1 MDTALTWVRGTRLTL
16 PPRAKNRDPTL
27 KRTVFFVSESTGITA
42 ETMGHSLL
50 SQFDTVDFEQVYMP
64 YINTDLR
71 ARALTERMRE
81 AAERDGVRPIV
92 FATMLN
98 REIAE
103 ILKTGECFYLELFE
117 GFVEP
122 LASELGVPPSR
133 KSGRSHAITKPS
145 SYTKRIEAINFAM
158 ANDDGVRPDNFH
170 RADVVLTGVSRSGK
184 TPTCLYL
191 AMHYGLRSANYP
203 ITEEDFER
211 GDVPQ
216 LVWDCK
222 HKLFALTIDPQRL
235 QLIREERR
243 PGSAYASLARC
254 QDDIRRAAG
263 IYKRLGIPV
272 LNTTSQSIEEISTL
286 ILRAL
291 KETVG

>member
-1 MDTALTWVRGTRLTL
+1 MR
-16 PPRAKNRDPTL
+16 
-27 KRTVFFVSESTGITA
+27 RTVFFVSESTGITA
-42 ETMGHSLL
+42 ETLGHSLL
-50 SQFDTVDFEQVYMP
+50 SQFDTLDFEQVYMP
-64 YINTDLR
+64 YINTVLR
-71 ARALTERMRE
+71 AEALTQRMQE
-81 AAERDGVRPIV
+81 AADRDGLRPIV

-98 REIAE
+98 NEIRT
-103 ILKTGECFYLELFE
+103 IIKGGNCFYLELFE
-117 GFVEP
+117 VFVEP
-122 LASELGVPPSR
+122 LSVELGVPPSR

-170 RADVVLTGVSRSGK
+170 RADVVLIGVSRSGK

-216 LVWDCK
+216 LVWDCR
-222 HKLFALTIDPQRL
+222 HKVFALTIDPQRL

-243 PGSAYASLARC
+243 PGSDYASVSRC
-254 QDDIRRAAG
+254 HEDIRHAQL
-263 IYKRLGIPV
+263 IFKRLQVPV
-272 LNTTSQSIEEISTL
+272 LNTTTQSIEEIASQINK
-286 ILRAL
+286 ILTDNLEGRSGPL
-291 KETVG
+291 VERP

>member
-1 MDTALTWVRGTRLTL
+1 M
-16 PPRAKNRDPTL
+16 N
-27 KRTVFFVSESTGITA
+27 RTVFFVSESTGITA
-42 ETMGHSLL
+42 ETLGHSLL
-50 SQFDTVDFEQVYMP
+50 TQFDSVDFEQVYMP

-71 ARALTERMRE
+71 AKALTQRLQE
-81 AAERDGVRPIV
+81 AADRDGARPIV

-98 REIAE
+98 EEIRD
-103 ILKTGECFYLELFE
+103 IIKSGNCFYMELFE
-117 GFVEP
+117 VFVGP
-122 LASELGVPPSR
+122 LSKELGVPPSM

-145 SYTKRIEAINFAM
+145 FYTKRIEAINFAM
-158 ANDDGVRPDNFH
+158 ANDDGIRPDNFH

-216 LVWDCK
+216 LLYDCK
-222 HKLFALTIDPQRL
+222 DKLFALTIDPQRL

-243 PGSAYASLARC
+243 PGSPYASLKRC
-254 QDDIRRAAG
+254 QDDIRVAQQMF
-263 IYKRLGIPV
+263 KRLQVPT
-272 LNTTSQSIEEISTL
+272 LNTTTQSIEEISSQ
-286 ILRAL
+286 IIKAL
-291 KETVG
+291 KERQEGRPLELTEMGGAAGR

>member
-1 MDTALTWVRGTRLTL
+1 MS
-16 PPRAKNRDPTL
+16 
-27 KRTVFFVSESTGITA
+27 RTVYFVSESTGITA
-42 ETMGHSLL
+42 ETLGHSLL
-50 SQFDTVDFEQVYMP
+50 SQFDTLDFEQVYMP

-71 ARALTERMRE
+71 AKALTQRMQE
-81 AAERDGVRPIV
+81 ATDRDGVRPIV

-98 REIAE
+98 NEIRD
-103 ILKTGECFYLELFE
+103 ILKSGNCFYMELFE
-117 GFVEP
+117 EFIDP
-122 LASELGVPPSR
+122 LSAELGVPPSR
-133 KSGRSHAITKPS
+133 KPGQSHSIKPS
-145 SYTKRIEAINFAM
+145 YYTKRIEAINFAM
-158 ANDDGVRPDNFH
+158 ANDDGIRPDNFH

-216 LVWDCK
+216 LVWDCR

-243 PGSAYASLARC
+243 PNSPYSSLERC
-254 QDDIRRAAG
+254 QEDIRQAQQ
-263 IYKRLGIPV
+263 IFKRLQIPV
-272 LNTTSQSIEEISTL
+272 LNTTSQSIEEISSH
-286 ILRAL
+286 IIKGLRSNL
-291 KETVG
+291 ER

>member
-1 MDTALTWVRGTRLTL
+1 M
-16 PPRAKNRDPTL
+16 

-71 ARALTERMRE
+71 AKALTERMQE
-81 AAERDGVRPIV
+81 AADRDGVRPIC
-92 FATMLN
+92 FATMLDPA
-98 REIAE
+98 IGA
-103 ILKTGECFYLELFE
+103 ILRTGNCFYLELFE
-117 GFVEP
+117 GFIEP
-122 LASELGVPPSR
+122 LSQELGVPPSR
-133 KSGRSHAITKPS
+133 RSGRSHAITKPS

-158 ANDDGVRPDNFH
+158 ANDDGVRPDNFL

-216 LVWDCK
+216 LVWDCR

-243 PGSAYASLARC
+243 PGSEYASLKRC
-254 QDDIRRAAG
+254 QDDIRLANQ
-263 IYKRLGIPV
+263 IFKRLGIPV
-272 LNTTSQSIEEISTL
+272 LNTTSQSIEEISTQ

-291 KETVG
+291 KDTVE

>member
-1 MDTALTWVRGTRLTL
+1 M
-16 PPRAKNRDPTL
+16 

-71 ARALTERMRE
+71 AKALTERMQE
-81 AAERDGVRPIV
+81 AADRDGVRPIC

-98 REIAE
+98 QEIGA
-103 ILKTGECFYLELFE
+103 ILQTGNCFYLELFE
-117 GFVEP
+117 GFIEP
-122 LASELGVPPSR
+122 LSRELGVPPSR
-133 KSGRSHAITKPS
+133 RSGRSHAITKPS

-191 AMHYGLRSANYP
+191 AMHYGLRSSNYP
-203 ITEEDFER
+203 ITEEDFAR

-216 LVWDCK
+216 LVWDCR

-243 PGSAYASLARC
+243 PGSEYASLKRC
-254 QDDIRRAAG
+254 QEEVRQAHQIF
-263 IYKRLGIPV
+263 KRLGIPV
-272 LNTTSQSIEEISTL
+272 LNTTSQSIEEISTQ

-291 KETVG
+291 KHTVE

>member
-1 MDTALTWVRGTRLTL
+1 M
-16 PPRAKNRDPTL
+16 

-42 ETMGHSLL
+42 ETLGHSLL
-50 SQFDTVDFEQVYMP
+50 SQFDTIDFEQVYMP

-71 ARALTERMRE
+71 AKALTQRMQE
-81 AAERDGVRPIV
+81 AADRDGVRPIV

-98 REIAE
+98 NEIRE
-103 ILKTGECFYLELFE
+103 ILKGGNCFYMELFE

-122 LASELGVPPSR
+122 LSAELGAPPSR
-133 KSGRSHAITKPS
+133 KAGRSHAITKPS

-170 RADVVLTGVSRSGK
+170 RADVVLIGVSRSGK

-203 ITEEDFER
+203 LTEEDFDR

-216 LVWDCK
+216 LVWDCRQ
-222 HKLFALTIDPQRL
+222 KLFALTIDPQRL

-243 PGSAYASLARC
+243 PRSTYASLARC
-254 QDDIRRAAG
+254 QDDIRMAAQ
-263 IYKRLGIPV
+263 IYKRLQIPV
-272 LNTTSQSIEEISTL
+272 LNTTSQSIEEIASH
-286 ILRAL
+286 IIRAL
-291 KETVG
+291 RGSGEHA